1 VHHLNELEAY
11 MKEVGGTLD
20 VGQWELHPWLQRDD
34 IVSWCYERGVVVEAY
49 CPLVRAQ
56 RSGEEVLKKLADKYG
71 KTWAQVLV
79 RWSLQKVS
87 SCFIVWVSGKMKC
100 FTDFSTGFCAVT
112 KEYHAGPD

>member
-1 VHHLNELEAY
+1 

-34 IVSWCYERGVVVEAY
+34 IVSWCRERDVVVEAY

-56 RSGEEVLKKLADKYG
+56 RSGEEVLKKLAGKYG

-87 SCFIVWVSGKMKC
+87 SCFTVWGDEKC
-100 FTDFSTGFCAVT
+100 STDASTGLCAVAE
-112 KEYHAGPD
+112 KHHAGPD

>member
-1 VHHLNELEAY
+1 

-34 IVSWCYERGVVVEAY
+34 IVSWCRERGVVVEAY

-56 RSGEEVLKKLADKYG
+56 RSGEEVLKKLAGKYG

-87 SCFIVWVSGKMKC
+87 SCFTVWVSRKMKC
-100 FTDFSTGFCAVT
+100 STDASTGLCAVA